1 MSQQESKRLKVT
13 GHWNGWKNS
22 ALHVPSAELEHE
34 QILTVLY
41 YAEAKP
47 LVMAAVYRD
56 EQYYNVETG
65 EPLDN
70 VCYWSELPSF
80 TTSLN

>member
-1 MSQQESKRLKVT
+1 MSQQQEKSLRVT
-13 GHWNGWKNS
+13 GQWNGWNNS

-34 QILTVLY
+34 QILTVLC

-47 LVMAAVYRD
+47 LVMAAVYRN

-65 EPLDN
+65 DPLDN

-80 TTSLN
+80 AALLN

>member
-1 MSQQESKRLKVT
+1 MKVT
-13 GHWNGWKNS
+13 GQWNGWNNS
-22 ALHVPSAELEHE
+22 ALQVPSADLEHE
-34 QILTVLY
+34 QILTVLC

-56 EQYYNVETG
+56 EQFYNVETG
-65 EPLDN
+65 ELLDN

-80 TTSLN
+80 ATSLN